1 MEGFSCQTKREFST
15 EAVKELMMLLLLMR
29 LEREE
34 EEILEKRKEREGRVE
49 RMKVGE
55 GNRLLVCRGLFSFD
69 GEEAAWQLLSVC
81 PVVAARRR
89 GGGGSP
95 LRAE

>member
-1 MEGFSCQTKREFST
+1 MWKDPLAREFSA
-15 EAVKELMMLLLLMR
+15 EAVKELMMMMMMTR
-29 LEREE
+29 WEREE
-34 EEILEKRKEREGRVE
+34 DEILEKRKEREGRVE

-69 GEEAAWQLLSVC
+69 GEEAAGQLLSVC

-95 LRAE
+95 LQAE

>member
-1 MEGFSCQTKREFST
+1 MEGFSCQTRWEFSA
-15 EAVKELMMLLLLMR
+15 EAVKELMMMMMR

-49 RMKVGE
+49 RMKMGE
-55 GNRLLVCRGLFSFD
+55 GKRLLVCRGLFSFD

-89 GGGGSP
+89 GGGGGV
-95 LRAE
+95 ATAG